1 MIRTRRRGLAILGL
15 VVMVLSACGQGSG
28 MVSEVAAARLEPQ
41 VQAVRQAAVD
51 RRPGLAADEVTHLRE
66 LVAELS
72 SAGEIDAAAVQRI
85 LSAADDV
92 QAGLGLLDSP
102 GEPTPP
108 TSAAP
113 AEVPTTVAPTTTV
126 APDDEAD
133 DASEDEK
140 PQDEKEQKEEDEE
153 DKDETEPPGNARGR
167 PGAEGTAG
175 GQ

>member
-28 MVSEVAAARLEPQ
+28 MVSEVAAARLELQ

-51 RRPGLAADEVTHLRE
+51 RRPGLAADEVTYLRE

-102 GEPTPP
+102 GEPTSVAP
-108 TSAAP
+108 T
-113 AEVPTTVAPTTTV
+113 EVPTTAAPTTTV

-140 PQDEKEQKEEDEE
+140 PQDEKEQKE